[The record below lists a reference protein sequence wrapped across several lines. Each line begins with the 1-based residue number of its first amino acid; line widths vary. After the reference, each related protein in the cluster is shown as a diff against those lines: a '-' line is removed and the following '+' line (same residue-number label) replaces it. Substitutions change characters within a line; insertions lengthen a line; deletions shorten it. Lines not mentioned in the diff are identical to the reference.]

1 MVLNISGTI
10 VMTLFT
16 RRALLAATAAGVA
29 ARTLP
34 AFAATPHR
42 FKHGEFDVTV
52 VSDGHLVLPTSFLA
66 PDAKADERAA
76 LLNAAGQT
84 GESYNSPTNVTLVKS
99 GNDLILID
107 MGSGDR
113 FMPTAGKLWE
123 NLKAA
128 GIDKAKIT
136 KVIFTHG
143 HPDHLWGA
151 VDEFDEPM
159 LPETK
164 FHVGAAE
171 WDFWHGDKATQ
182 GLPAER
188 AGFVTGARRNYAA
201 IKERVVMMKDGDE
214 IVPGL
219 QIVSTP
225 GHTQGHVSIA
235 LKGSEDLIITGD
247 AVAHPT
253 ISFAHPE
260 WRTTADH
267 IPDLGAA
274 TRVKLLDRLTTDK
287 AKFIGFHLPYPGV
300 GRVEKK
306 DNAFRFVTAD

>member
-1 MVLNISGTI
+1 MNSL
-10 VMTLFT
+10 T
-16 RRALLAATAAGVA
+16 RRTLLAGAAAGVA
-29 ARTLP
+29 MRALP
-34 AFAATPHR
+34 ALAATPHS
-42 FKHGEFDVTV
+42 FKHGDFEVTV

-66 PDAKADERAA
+66 PDAKADERAT
-76 LLNAAGQT
+76 LLQAAGQT
-84 GESYNSPTNVTLVKS
+84 GESYNSPTNVTLLRR
-99 GNDLILID
+99 GNDLILVD

-159 LPETK
+159 LPAAA
-164 FHVGAAE
+164 FYVGAAE
-171 WDFWHGDKATQ
+171 WDFWHGSNATY

-201 IKERVVMMKDGDE
+201 IKDRVVMMKDGNE

-274 TRVKLLDRLTTDK
+274 TRAKLLDRLATDK
-287 AKFIGFHLPYPGV
+287 AKLIGFHLPYPGT

-306 DNAFRFVTAD
+306 DNAYRFVAA

>member
-1 MVLNISGTI
+1 
-10 VMTLFT
+10 MTHLT
-16 RRALLAATAAGVA
+16 RRALLAGTAVGLA
-29 ARTLP
+29 AHNLP
-34 AFAATPHR
+34 AFAAPLTS
-42 FKHGEFDVTV
+42 FKHGEFEVTV

-66 PDAKADERAA
+66 PEASPAERDT
-76 LLNAAGQT
+76 LLKAAGQA
-84 GESYNSPTNVTLVKS
+84 GASYSSPTNVTLLRR

-113 FMPTAGKLWE
+113 FMPTAGKLWD

-143 HPDHLWGA
+143 HPDHLWGT

-159 LPETK
+159 LPGAA
-164 FHVGAAE
+164 FHVGGAE
-171 WDFWHGDKATQ
+171 WDFWHGSNATY

-201 IKERVVMMKDGDE
+201 IKDRVVMMKDGDE

-219 QIVSTP
+219 QIVATP

-235 LKGSEDLIITGD
+235 LRGSEDLIVTGD
-247 AVAHPT
+247 AVSHPT
-253 ISFAHPE
+253 ISFAHPQ

-267 IPDLGAA
+267 LPDVGAA
-274 TRVKLLDRLTTDK
+274 TRAKLLDRLATDK
-287 AKFIGFHLPYPGV
+287 AKLIGFHLPYPGA

-306 DNAFRFVTAD
+306 DNAFRFVAA

>member
-1 MVLNISGTI
+1 MMSL
-10 VMTLFT
+10 T
-16 RRALLAATAAGVA
+16 RRGLLAAAAAGA
-29 ARTLP
+29 AMRALP
-34 AFAATPHR
+34 ALAATPHS
-42 FKHGEFDVTV
+42 FKHGDFDVTV

-66 PDAKADERAA
+66 PEAKPDERDA
-76 LLNAAGQT
+76 LLKAAGQT
-84 GESYNSPTNVTLVKS
+84 GDSYTSPTNITLVRK

-113 FMPTAGKLWE
+113 FMPTAGKVWD

-128 GIDKAKIT
+128 GIDTSKIT

-151 VDEFDEPM
+151 VDELDELM
-159 LPETK
+159 LPKAT
-164 FHVGAAE
+164 FYVGQAE
-171 WDFWHGDKATQ
+171 WDFWLGDDATR

-201 IKERVVMMKDGDE
+201 IKDRVAMIKNGGEV
-214 IVPGL
+214 VPGL

-235 LKGSEDLIITGD
+235 LKGSEDLIVTGD
-247 AVAHPT
+247 ALTHPT

-260 WRTTADH
+260 WKMTADH
-267 IPDLGAA
+267 VPDMAAA
-274 TRVKLLDRLTTDK
+274 TRQKLLDRLATDK
-287 AKFIGFHLPYPGV
+287 AKLIGFHLPYPGV
-300 GRVEKK
+300 GVVEKK
-306 DNAFRFVTAD
+306 DNAYRFVAAA